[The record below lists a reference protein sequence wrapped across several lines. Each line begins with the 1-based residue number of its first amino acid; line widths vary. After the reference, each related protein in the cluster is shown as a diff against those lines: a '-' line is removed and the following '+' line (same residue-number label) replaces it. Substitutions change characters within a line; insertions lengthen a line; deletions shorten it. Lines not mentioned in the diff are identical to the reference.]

1 MWAENSVFYQIYP
14 LGLCGAPRENDG
26 KTVPRIRRM
35 LDWTGHIKSVGADA
49 VYFCPIFQSDAHG
62 YDTRDYRKLDCR
74 LGENQDFKEVC
85 GAFHAAGLRVVLDGV
100 FNHVGRGFWAF
111 QDLLQNRERS
121 AYRDWFFVNFGGDSP
136 YHDGLWYEGWEGHY
150 ELVKLNLRNPAV
162 VDYLLDTVRFWVE
175 EFDIDG
181 LRLDVAYLLDR
192 DFIRRLRGFCDG
204 LKPDFFLVG
213 EMLGGDYN
221 QLLGEGLLHSV
232 TNYECYKGLYS
243 SLNSMNLFE
252 IAHSLGRQFGPED
265 WTLYKGK
272 RLLAFADN
280 HDVTRAASILQNPAH
295 LPLLYALLFAMP
307 GIPCVYYGSEWGL
320 TGEKGQG
327 DDALRPAVEQPQE
340 NELTSWIAG
349 LAAAHKE
356 QPSLWRGDYK
366 SLLITNKQLVFQR
379 QTGDEI
385 LLAAVNADWAPFT
398 AHFPV
403 PFAEGQDLLSG
414 QRLALSSGLEL
425 APYSAHYIVRA

>member
-1 MWAENSVFYQIYP
+1 MWSDKSVFYQIYP

-26 KTVPRIRRM
+26 ATVPRIRRL
-35 LDWTGHIKSVGADA
+35 LDWTEHIKGVGADA
-49 VYFCPIFQSDAHG
+49 VYFCPVFQSDAHG
-62 YDTRDYRKLDCR
+62 YDTRDYRVLDCR
-74 LGENQDFKEVC
+74 LGDNRDFKAVC
-85 GAFHAAGLRVVLDGV
+85 DAFHAAGLRVVLDGV

-111 QDLLQNRERS
+111 QDLLQNREHS
-121 AYRDWFFVNFGGDSP
+121 AYRDWFFVDFGGDSP
-136 YHDGLWYEGWEGHY
+136 YGDGLWYEGWEGHY

-162 VDYLLDTVRFWVE
+162 ADYLLDAIRFWVE
-175 EFDIDG
+175 EFGIDG

-265 WTLYKGK
+265 WTLYKGR
-272 RLLAFADN
+272 RLLSFVDN
-280 HDVTRAASILQNPAH
+280 HDVTRAASILRDPSH

-307 GIPCVYYGSEWGL
+307 GIPCVYYGSEWGQK
-320 TGEKGQG
+320 GEKSQG
-327 DDALRPAVEQPQE
+327 DDALRPDIEKPQE
-340 NELTSWIAG
+340 NDLTRFIAA
-349 LAAAHKE
+349 LAAAHK
-356 QPSLWRGDYK
+356 QCAPLWKGDYRN
-366 SLLITNKQLVFQR
+366 LQITNRQLVFQR
-379 QTGDEI
+379 QAGDEI
-385 LLAAVNADWAPFT
+385 VVAAVNADSAPFT

-403 PFAEGQDLLSG
+403 PFPEGRDLLSG
-414 QRLALSSGLEL
+414 QRMSLENGLEL
-425 APYSAHYIVRA
+425 APCSACYIVKA

>member
-14 LGLCGAPRENDG
+14 LGLCGAPQENDG
-26 KTVPRIRRM
+26 TAVPRIRRL

-62 YDTRDYRKLDCR
+62 YDTRDYRTLDCR
-74 LGENQDFKEVC
+74 LGENKDFREVC
-85 GAFHAAGLRVVLDGV
+85 DAFHAAGLRVVLDGV

-111 QDLLQNRERS
+111 QDLLQNRESS

-136 YHDGLWYEGWEGHY
+136 YRDGLWYEGWEGHY

-162 VDYLLDTVRFWVE
+162 VDYLLDTVRFWTE
-175 EFDIDG
+175 AFDIDG

-192 DFIRRLRGFCDG
+192 DFIRRLRGFCEG

-221 QLLGEGLLHSV
+221 QLLGEGMLHSV

-252 IAHSLGRQFGPED
+252 IAHSLGRQFGPEN

-272 RLLAFADN
+272 HLLAFADN

-307 GIPCVYYGSEWGL
+307 GIPCVYYGSEWGI
-320 TGEKGQG
+320 TGEKSQG
-327 DDALRPAVEQPQE
+327 DGALRPAVEQPQK
-340 NELTSWIAG
+340 NKLTDWIAG

-356 QPSLWRGDYK
+356 NAPLWSGDYK

-385 LLAAVNADWAPFT
+385 VLAAVNADGTPFT
-398 AHFPV
+398 AHFPA

-414 QRLALSSGLEL
+414 QKLALSSGLEL
-425 APYSAHYIVRA
+425 APYSAYYITRA